1 MLQHL
6 TFAPKN
12 QYIYFFWAVYIS
24 GNESLCFPVN
34 LISLCNLFWFSVI
47 LFSLLLQYIMVDFN
61 VSTIC
66 QNLYSL
72 MKRYYYSCTYV
83 WMSSHCFLRFFIVMK
98 QLNRLYHF
106 TYMILRWKKKW
117 RATIINVLTYVWMDK
132 LPSTL
137 TVFWDFYT
145 VMKQKRLYHFMD
157 LKYIWYIKIKKKW
170 IWKSVF
176 FNIIINV
183 HMFEWTIYLQHLL
196 FFEILFQLWWNKRDC
211 ITLRIVD
218 IIFRWKKNEF
228 FSHSEFSADLCIL
241 WFYLPVGI

>member
-72 MKRYYYSCTYV
+72 MKSYHYSCTYV

-157 LKYIWYIKIKKKW
+157 LKYIWYIKIKKNESENLYFPTLLLMY
-170 IWKSVF
+170 ICLNGQF
-176 FNIIINV
+176 TFNI
-183 HMFEWTIYLQHLL
+183 YC
-196 FFEILFQLWWNKRDC
+196 FFLDFPTVMKQKRLYHFKNC
-211 ITLRIVD
+211 RYNIQV
-218 IIFRWKKNEF
+218 KKNEF

-241 WFYLPVGI
+241 WFYLGI